1 MDDPQ
6 AVLEQFLTH
15 LKDQAWIE
23 AASLFSES
31 TVSVMKRGWHGAASS
46 AGRGPRDWG
55 ETFLGFATDQDVLA
69 ANGPELV
76 AAFLARHDQRNAV
89 RLSLQGE
96 DAFPPDLM
104 AVLSSRIGPF
114 LTPRVVGTVFDG
126 PEEAFVVCRV
136 GEGVV
141 EELDGSE
148 RGFRGAAKTFPLRKE
163 RAGWRLAD
171 ILGSVLNPGFG
182 ISISEEN
189 PGPGE
194 ELWAGGDQANTKMRG
209 LSLHISDMNWMQVEE
224 YLKT

>member
-31 TVSVMKRGWHGAASS
+31 IVSAMKRGWHGAASS

-55 ETFLGFATDQDVLA
+55 ETFLGFATDEDVLS

-76 AAFLARHDQRNAV
+76 AAFLARQDQRN
-89 RLSLQGE
+89 RIRSSLENE
-96 DAFPPDLM
+96 DAFTPDLL

-114 LTPRVVGTVFDG
+114 LTPRVIGTVFDG

-136 GEGVV
+136 GEGSV
-141 EELDGSE
+141 EGFDGAE
-148 RGFRGAAKTFPLRKE
+148 RCFRGQPKIYPLRKE
-163 RAGWRLAD
+163 KAGWRLAD
-171 ILGSVLNPGFG
+171 ILGSALNPGFG

-189 PGPGE
+189 PALGK
-194 ELWAGGDQANTKMRG
+194 ELWASDTKPTQG
-209 LSLHISDMNWMQVEE
+209 
-224 YLKT
+224 